1 MALDYEMLMS
11 MAPRTARQTYTRRDT
26 MLYALGLGIG
36 LRATE
41 DSSCLQYVF
50 EEDLQALPTMA
61 TVLGHPGFWMAE
73 PQLGID
79 WKRILH
85 VEQSLE
91 IIEPLPPEGAV
102 YSETAVEA
110 IFDKGE
116 AKGALVY
123 VKRRLFDAASKRE
136 MAMVRQGLFLRG
148 NGGFGGTSGPSQPPH
163 SPPQRPPDIVVRVIT
178 RPEQALIYRLSGDYN
193 PLHVVPAIAKQAGFA
208 TPILHGLATYGIGGH
223 VAVTELCAGHPSKLR
238 RFDARFSNPVYP
250 GETLGVAIWRDSD
263 TQGTL
268 EIRALERD
276 TVVLKNGFVEFG
288 TLT

>member
-1 MALDYEMLMS
+1 MALNYEMLMG
-11 MAPRTARQTYTRRDT
+11 MAPRKARQTYTRRDT

-36 LRATE
+36 IRATE
-41 DSSCLQYVF
+41 DSSHLQYVF
-50 EEDLQALPTMA
+50 EENLQALPTMA

-73 PQLGID
+73 PDLGID

-85 VEQSLE
+85 TEQSLE
-91 IIEPLPPEGAV
+91 IIEPVPPEGAV

-123 VKRRLFDAASKRE
+123 VKRTLFDAASKRE
-136 MAMVRQGLFLRG
+136 IAVVRQGLLLRG
-148 NGGFGGTSGPSQPPH
+148 NGGFGGSPGPSYPPH
-163 SPPQRPPDIVVRVIT
+163 YPPQRPPDIVVSAIT
-178 RPEQALIYRLSGDYN
+178 RQEQALIYRLSGDYN

-208 TPILHGLATYGIGGH
+208 TPILHGLATYGIAGH
-223 VAVTELCAGHPSKLR
+223 AAVTALCAGLPSKLR
-238 RFDARFSNPVYP
+238 RFAARFSNPVYP
-250 GETLGVAIWRDSD
+250 GETLRVAIWRESH

-276 TVVLKNGFVEFG
+276 ALVLKNGFVEFG
-288 TLT
+288 T